1 MFTGLVSHTGTL
13 ERVEPRGGDVRLHV
27 RSAIPAE
34 TLALGASVSHDG
46 ACLTI
51 ISADGEGEGSR
62 HAVDVSQETLSK
74 TTLGGWDEGHKINLE
89 RAARFGD
96 EIGGHLVTGH
106 VDGVGTL
113 LERSGDAR
121 SIRMA
126 FEAPQALSRMIAPK
140 GSICINGV
148 SLTVN
153 EVSGARFGVNLIPH
167 TAEIT
172 NLGAL
177 RTDARVNLEID
188 LIARYLARLTDA
200 QGPTRL

>member
-1 MFTGLVSHTGTL
+1 MFTGLVSHIGTL
-13 ERVEPRGGDVRLHV
+13 ERIEPRGGDVRLHV

-51 ISADGEGEGSR
+51 VSAVADGEGSR

-74 TTLGGWDEGHKINLE
+74 TTLGGWDEGQAINLE

-106 VDGVGTL
+106 VDGVGKL
-113 LERSGDAR
+113 IERSDDAR
-121 SIRMA
+121 SIRMV
-126 FEAPQALSRMIAPK
+126 FEAPGALSRMIASK

-153 EVSGARFGVNLIPH
+153 EVEDARFGVNLIPH
-167 TAEIT
+167 TAEVT
-172 NLGAL
+172 SLGAL
-177 RTDARVNLEID
+177 QRAARVNLEID

-200 QGPTRL
+200 QGQTRP